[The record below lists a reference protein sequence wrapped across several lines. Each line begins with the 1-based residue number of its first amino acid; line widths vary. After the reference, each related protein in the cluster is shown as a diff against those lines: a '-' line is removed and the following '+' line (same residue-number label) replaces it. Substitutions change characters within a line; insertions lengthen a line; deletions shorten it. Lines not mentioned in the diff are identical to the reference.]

1 MPAHYLSWS
10 SQNEFIEECAK
21 LVTQVIVN
29 ELKASFHFGIIV
41 DGTQDVSHTE
51 QVTFVVRYVHQ
62 SEESTWEI
70 KEWLLG
76 IEECAKKRKRHCF
89 THYAKFW
96 KTII

>member
-21 LVTQVIVN
+21 LVTQAIVN

-41 DGTQDVSHTE
+41 DGTQDVSHTK
-51 QVTFVVRYVHQ
+51 QVKFVVRYVLQ

-70 KEWLLG
+70 EERLLG
-76 IEECAKKRKRHCF
+76 IEECAKKEEETLLHS
-89 THYAKFW
+89 YAKFW